1 LTLLPDVV
9 GLPVAEANDRCR
21 RAGFRIVLRHTG
33 PPWPQRAVA
42 NPPEQVVRV
51 LLLAADEV
59 ELTVAAIGPE
69 RDRVIAPPHL
79 AIICDGNGRWA
90 AARGLDRLAGHRAGS
105 ETFRRVAEWCA
116 ELGVQY
122 LSLYVFSTENWRRP
136 KAEVEGL
143 MRLIVEGAQAALAS
157 VAKSG
162 FRVRVLGRLDMLPG
176 PVREA
181 VDRMTAATS
190 AAQGMTVN
198 LLLNYGGRSDI
209 LEACRSL
216 MRMALTGRLE
226 PEDLSE
232 ELLSAQ
238 LATAGQPDPDLIIR
252 TAGDLRLSNFLV
264 WQSAYSELHFT
275 PVHWPDFRRSDL
287 LAAFADYARR
297 QRRFGGL
304 EPEEE

>member
-1 LTLLPDVV
+1 M
-9 GLPVAEANDRCR
+9 
-21 RAGFRIVLRHTG
+21 
-33 PPWPQRAVA
+33 
-42 NPPEQVVRV
+42 
-51 LLLAADEV
+51 LLAVDEI
-59 ELTVAAIGPE
+59 ELTVAGTVPE
-69 RDRVIAPPHL
+69 RGRVIAPQHL

-105 ETFRRVAEWCA
+105 EAFRRVADWCA

-136 KAEVEGL
+136 QAEVEGL
-143 MRLIVEGAQAALAS
+143 MSLIVEGARSALAS
-157 VAKSG
+157 VAQSG
-162 FRVRVLGRLDMLPG
+162 FRVRVLGNVDVLPG

-181 VDRMTAATS
+181 VHRITAATS

-198 LLLNYGGRSDI
+198 LLLNYGGRSDV

-216 MRMALTGRLE
+216 MRMVLAGRLA

-232 ELLSAQ
+232 DLLSAQ

-252 TAGDLRLSNFLV
+252 TAGDMRLSNLLV

-275 PVHWPDFRRSDL
+275 PVYWPDFRRSDL
-287 LAAFADYARR
+287 LAAFEDYARR

-304 EPEEE
+304 ESEGE